1 MCIVTI
7 MKGKVIVGQTIF
19 FFNWRDSIKSKIA
32 TCMFHKGFSN
42 QWYPGYLRQ
51 SKRSDKERDPM
62 PTTFKAVT
70 F

>member
-7 MKGKVIVGQTIF
+7 TKGKVIVGQTIF
-19 FFNWRDSIKSKIA
+19 FLIEEIQLSQKLLRACF
-32 TCMFHKGFSN
+32 TKGFSN
-42 QWYPGYLRQ
+42 QWHPGYLRP

-62 PTTFKAVT
+62 PTTLKAVT